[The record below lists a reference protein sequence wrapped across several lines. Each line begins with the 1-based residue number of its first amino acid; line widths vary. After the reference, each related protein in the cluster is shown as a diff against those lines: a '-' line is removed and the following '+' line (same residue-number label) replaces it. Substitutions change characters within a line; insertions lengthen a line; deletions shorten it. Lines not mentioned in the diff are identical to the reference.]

1 MANFECSTEE
11 VVQLLIQPDE
21 SNDEEKGH
29 AMN

>member
-11 VVQLLIQPDE
+11 VVQLLIQQDE

-29 AMN
+29 VMN